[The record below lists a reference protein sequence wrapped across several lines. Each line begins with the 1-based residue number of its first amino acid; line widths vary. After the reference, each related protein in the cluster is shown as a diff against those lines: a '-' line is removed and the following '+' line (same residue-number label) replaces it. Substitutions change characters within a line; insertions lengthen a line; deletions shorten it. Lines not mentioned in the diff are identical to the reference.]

1 MYSAQVIPQY
11 TGPISFGMGLNG
23 NRAFVP
29 PPNVPLGTGPLIN
42 LRVRAA
48 DPLRRVP
55 NISVFVPNSTTLGTA
70 SLFLRK
76 DNYKPELLA
85 VIPDEIFWQIH
96 RRSLHSRS
104 SQTRM
109 GHTTNFL
116 YFVFFGSK
124 FLSKRLIKVEVDF
137 ISFTITFRNSKSKVF
152 CSFRISISFTRQH
165 RQFDS

>member
-1 MYSAQVIPQY
+1 MN
-11 TGPISFGMGLNG
+11 FLL
-23 NRAFVP
+23 RFEKCVP
-29 PPNVPLGTGPLIN
+29 
-42 LRVRAA
+42 
-48 DPLRRVP
+48 
-55 NISVFVPNSTTLGTA
+55 
-70 SLFLRK
+70 K
-76 DNYKPELLA
+76 
-85 VIPDEIFWQIH
+85 IFWQIH

-165 RQFDS
+165 RQFDSQVNKSSIELLLPASFIWTSSSINYLRKIPLSFCCFFPNQIHSADDEYFAFCFHQIPNYSNYK